1 MSGWYGPK
9 SRLWRIWQICTW
21 SEFWIIK
28 TVDVSCNCS
37 ANAVDTVF
45 LWASLSH
52 WHLSPKRQAMLNIG
66 WHNEPEEG
74 KG

>member
-45 LWASLSH
+45 FVGKSKSLASVAEAASH
-52 WHLSPKRQAMLNIG
+52 A
-66 WHNEPEEG
+66 
-74 KG
+74 